1 MMMTDSEWVEL
12 VATRA
17 TGRGD
22 WTAGKPDASCS
33 PIIDGRDER
42 DTAFIDHMMPDAS
55 DDYMRLFEF
64 TEGFGWMLT
73 PMGDALADRIID
85 TPDPEPASGPYAALA
100 AWYPDRLI
108 ACADRRMRRPAERWF
123 HDAGPL
129 RLDRYAASRDGIRR
143 MLVHDRLHPERP
155 VLDGRR
161 LDALIDAHTADDLI
175 VTGKAER
182 LTVGRLLRI
191 IRHGSPDALET
202 ASRIGACLDDAIAV
216 ARLLSR

>member
-100 AWYPDRLI
+100 VWYPDRLI

-155 VLDGRR
+155 VLDGRK
-161 LDALIDAHTADDLI
+161 LDALIDAHMADDLI

-202 ASRIGACLDDAIAV
+202 ASRIGARLDDAIAV

>member
-73 PMGDALADRIID
+73 PMGTRWPTGSS
-85 TPDPEPASGPYAALA
+85 TPPTRSPHPG
-100 AWYPDRLI
+100 
-108 ACADRRMRRPAERWF
+108 RMRRWP
-123 HDAGPL
+123 H
-129 RLDRYAASRDGIRR
+129 GIR
-143 MLVHDRLHPERP
+143 
-155 VLDGRR
+155 
-161 LDALIDAHTADDLI
+161 
-175 VTGKAER
+175 TG
-182 LTVGRLLRI
+182 
-191 IRHGSPDALET
+191 
-202 ASRIGACLDDAIAV
+202 
-216 ARLLSR
+216 

>member
-64 TEGFGWMLT
+64 TEGFG
-73 PMGDALADRIID
+73 
-85 TPDPEPASGPYAALA
+85 
-100 AWYPDRLI
+100 
-108 ACADRRMRRPAERWF
+108 
-123 HDAGPL
+123 
-129 RLDRYAASRDGIRR
+129 
-143 MLVHDRLHPERP
+143 
-155 VLDGRR
+155 
-161 LDALIDAHTADDLI
+161 
-175 VTGKAER
+175 
-182 LTVGRLLRI
+182 
-191 IRHGSPDALET
+191 
-202 ASRIGACLDDAIAV
+202 
-216 ARLLSR
+216 